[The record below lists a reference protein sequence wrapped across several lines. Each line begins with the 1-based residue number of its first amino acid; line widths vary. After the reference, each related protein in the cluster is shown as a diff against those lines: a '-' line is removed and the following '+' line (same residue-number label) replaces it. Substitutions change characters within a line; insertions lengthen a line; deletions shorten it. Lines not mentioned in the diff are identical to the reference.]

1 MCIDAAALLKKQG
14 LIYDQDASHAVL
26 VRPSCSNP
34 GHWDIFDRVKVG
46 TNESKSGNTNHTN
59 EKAYASA
66 RRGVKDCPLRK
77 TTGSLGIN

>member
-1 MCIDAAALLKKQG
+1 MVETNHTQI
-14 LIYDQDASHAVL
+14 
-26 VRPSCSNP
+26 
-34 GHWDIFDRVKVG
+34 KVG

-77 TTGSLGIN
+77 TTGSLGINHTVNESKILM